1 MPTIDALRAARDDHA
16 KQIEAVNWLTV
27 NDLAA
32 RWGIAPG
39 SVRKIPRAAL
49 GYLLFGASRQR
60 RYDPRDVETFE
71 REQKQADEARA
82 S

>member
-1 MPTIDALRAARDDHA
+1 MPTIDALRAARDEHA

-27 NDLAA
+27 NDL
-32 RWGIAPG
+32 
-39 SVRKIPRAAL
+39 AAL